1 MEIVCFQQNSSICS
15 VSNIYSAESELN
27 TLLEVLE
34 NNKEYIV
41 SESAEEWE
49 HEDREPAPAAGEIFK
64 IPGSVV
70 SFADR
75 LDDELTRSLQHIDP
89 HTTEYIDRLGDE
101 EALYRTVIRCQI
113 YFERVSTVEITADV
127 GANLN
132 RVIMRRLEH
141 VYFKVFYTFSRTL
154 M

>member
-1 MEIVCFQQNSSICS
+1 MTW
-15 VSNIYSAESELN
+15 YRAESELN

-49 HEDREPAPAAGEIFK
+49 HEDREPAPATGEVFK

-113 YFERVSTVEITADV
+113 YFERVSTVETAPDV

-141 VYFKVFYTFSRTL
+141 IYFKVLNVSPKTL
-154 M
+154 I